1 MNSYAD
7 AFQWPTRDPA
17 WIQKCL
23 VMGLIGLLAFI
34 PVAGTIIVS
43 IVFYG
48 WTFAVID
55 NLRAGRYELP
65 PPGFQYLGRGWRP
78 FVVLLIYSIVLAI
91 IVAALVVVGS
101 LLLAS
106 GSTGPRIVG
115 AVLLYLGVA
124 VGVVGGLG
132 LVILHPPIL
141 LRTYE
146 GGIGP
151 GLNVSA
157 LVADVRPQLGH
168 TVVIGLLAVVANL
181 ISQIGSVLCGVG
193 IVLTL
198 AYGYA
203 ILGALVRLYELGPS
217 VGPTAATSAT
227 A

>member
-23 VMGLIGLLAFI
+23 LMGLIGLLAFI
-34 PVAGTIIVS
+34 PVIGTIIVS
-43 IVFYG
+43 CVFYG
-48 WTFAVID
+48 WTFAIID
-55 NLRAGRYELP
+55 NLRAGRDELP

-78 FVVLLIYSIVLAI
+78 FLVLLIYGLVLGV

-106 GSTGPRIVG
+106 GSTGPKVIG
-115 AVLLYLGVA
+115 AILLYLGIA

-132 LVILHPPIL
+132 LLILHPPIL
-141 LRTYE
+141 WRTYE

-157 LVADVRPQLGH
+157 LLGDVRPQLGH
-168 TVVIGLLAVVANL
+168 TVVIGLLAVVANI
-181 ISQIGSVLCGVG
+181 ISQIGSVICGVG

-217 VGPTAATSAT
+217 AGPTTATRST